1 MNSKNQFLNFYSLNL
16 QLSIDQ
22 LLIVNAHLGHTRKFL
37 SSKVKPYLVGKR
49 INIYLLNVR
58 HTVYQLKVFLSVL
71 INLFSL
77 RQKILIIRDFT
88 FFDFRSVMVNSN
100 IYYYDKKWIGGLL
113 TNFKKVRRNI
123 KFIKGRN
130 TLQNMKSLPSMIFF
144 LDTNFAYWPILEAV
158 NLDIPISAII
168 DVNTMSID
176 NINYPLLSNNKS
188 FETNLLFLQMIKIA
202 RIKGQQKELSKILRI
217 V

>member
-100 IYYYDKKWIGGLL
+100 IYYYDKK
-113 TNFKKVRRNI
+113 
-123 KFIKGRN
+123 
-130 TLQNMKSLPSMIFF
+130 
-144 LDTNFAYWPILEAV
+144 
-158 NLDIPISAII
+158 
-168 DVNTMSID
+168 
-176 NINYPLLSNNKS
+176 
-188 FETNLLFLQMIKIA
+188 
-202 RIKGQQKELSKILRI
+202 
-217 V
+217 